1 MGKNKKQ
8 KAICVKIEG
17 IPEVSMEE
25 LIEGCTRDIEMY
37 LKRFDKFHSFYAIS
51 LSMALVPFAILVI
64 QAFWNVDSLAGISN
78 IWLLAI
84 SVPFCMLG
92 MLCNRYMPN
101 SIADTP
107 IIRLKLEKRRYITYQ
122 NLKDFEESHTRIQ
135 SAYSVEDDNLI
146 LRLSGKTKE
155 GETETTLCFP
165 YYNVTYKE
173 EITGPVLNL
182 FTGLLQLPTK
192 KRA

>member
-8 KAICVKIEG
+8 KPLCVKIEG

-25 LIEGCTRDIEMY
+25 LIEGCTRDIEMH
-37 LKRFDKFHSFYAIS
+37 LKRFDKFHNLCAIS
-51 LSMALVPFAILVI
+51 FSMALVPFASWVILSCWT
-64 QAFWNVDSLAGISN
+64 ADSIAGVSN

-92 MLCNRYMPN
+92 MLCNRYMPK

-122 NLKDFEESHTRIQ
+122 NLKEFEANHTGIQ
-135 SAYSVEDDNLI
+135 SEYSVEDDNLI
-146 LRLSGKTKE
+146 LRLSGKAEE
-155 GETETTLCFP
+155 GENKTTLCFP
-165 YYNVTYKE
+165 YYYVTYKE
-173 EITGPVLNL
+173 EITEPVLNL
-182 FTGLLQLPTK
+182 FTGLLQLPEK
-192 KRA
+192 KRT

>member
-1 MGKNKKQ
+1 MVKNKKH
-8 KAICVKIEG
+8 KPLCVKIEG

-78 IWLLAI
+78 IWLLYV
-84 SVPFCMLG
+84 SVTFCMLS
-92 MLCNRYMPN
+92 MLCNRYMPK

-122 NLKDFEESHTRIQ
+122 NLKEFEESHTSIQ

-173 EITGPVLNL
+173 EITEPVLNL